1 MGIPR
6 SGQFLGAR
14 NDDDGC
20 TVDAL
25 VLCGGVVVLVCSFAA
40 WVMLSL
46 AVVLGRWRYDR
57 LHPRRPGPISRGRAR
72 KLARRASRKHRTDW
86 GRWRGVTA
94 FTLLARVRHPLAPR
108 LVRSA
113 LANSDAKIAGAA
125 VRALGDIGGD
135 WAIGLLLES
144 LRAETRSR
152 SRIAAQLERLA
163 PEPGARLVPL
173 LRDPNPKVRFWGA
186 RLLGRYPDLGEQ
198 ALIALAWDRNANVR
212 AAAMETLG
220 SRSGPAVATVVQAGL
235 DDPAWFVRVHAA
247 RAVGRVVGAPAAPTI
262 ARLLA
267 DPQWWVRTAAKDAL
281 RMIGS
286 EGVPQLLSM
295 LEHDD
300 RFARQGA
307 AEVLQDIGFVDFLEL
322 DTPRSALL
330 ERIYVAGGDDLQD
343 AAHARAEDGSG
354 SWEVQVA

>member
-1 MGIPR
+1 M
-6 SGQFLGAR
+6 
-14 NDDDGC
+14 
-20 TVDAL
+20 DAL

-40 WVMLSL
+40 WVTLSL

-57 LHPRRPGPISRGRAR
+57 LQPREAGPISRGRAR
-72 KLARRASRKHRTDW
+72 KLARRASRRHRTDW

-113 LANSDAKIAGAA
+113 LASPDAKIAGAA

-144 LRAETRSR
+144 LRTGTRSR

-163 PEPGARLVPL
+163 PEPGPRLLPL

-186 RLLGRYPDLGEQ
+186 RLLGRYPDLGQQ
-198 ALIALAWDRNANVR
+198 ALVALAWDRNANVR

-220 SRSGPAVATVVQAGL
+220 SRSGPAVAAAVNAGL

-281 RMIGS
+281 RVMGPAGI
-286 EGVPQLLSM
+286 PALLSV
-295 LEHDD
+295 LQHDD
-300 RFARQGA
+300 PFARQGA
-307 AEVLQDIGFVDFLEL
+307 AEVLQDIGFVDSLEL
-322 DTPRSALL
+322 ESPRSPLL
-330 ERIYVAGGDDLQD
+330 ERIYAAGGDDLRE
-343 AAHARAEDGSG
+343 AARPRTEDVPGT
-354 SWEVQVA
+354 WEVQAA

>member
-1 MGIPR
+1 M
-6 SGQFLGAR
+6 
-14 NDDDGC
+14 
-20 TVDAL
+20 DAL

-40 WVMLSL
+40 WVTLSL

-57 LHPRRPGPISRGRAR
+57 LQPRAAGPISRGRAR
-72 KLARRASRKHRTDW
+72 KLARRASRRHRTDW

-113 LANSDAKIAGAA
+113 LASPDAKIAGSA

-144 LRAETRSR
+144 LRTGTRSR

-163 PEPGARLVPL
+163 PEPGPRLLPL

-186 RLLGRYPDLGEQ
+186 RLLGRYPDLGQQ
-198 ALIALAWDRNANVR
+198 ALVALAWDRNANVR

-220 SRSGPAVATVVQAGL
+220 SRSGPAVAAAVNAGL

-267 DPQWWVRTAAKDAL
+267 DPQWWVRTAAKDTL
-281 RMIGS
+281 RVMGPAGI
-286 EGVPQLLSM
+286 PALLSV
-295 LEHDD
+295 LQHDD
-300 RFARQGA
+300 PFARQGA
-307 AEVLQDIGFVDFLEL
+307 AEVLQDIGFVDSLEL
-322 DTPRSALL
+322 ESPRSPLL
-330 ERIYVAGGDDLQD
+330 ERIYAAGGDDLRE
-343 AAHARAEDGSG
+343 AARPGTEDVPGT
-354 SWEVQVA
+354 WEVQAA